1 MDTLE
6 KGLGNINRCSAP
18 SDLRITDIRV
28 AKIQGAPM
36 DCIMVKILTNSELVG
51 YGEIRD
57 WSSET
62 YGLMLKS
69 KIIGE
74 NPCNIDKIFRR
85 IKQFGGHSRQGGGV
99 SGIEALLA
107 AQSVGD
113 ALQDGAKKR
122 RAAAHGN
129 DILDK
134 LEDLRAAIL
143 AGVVSKSKLIA
154 LAQTLRDKREP
165 GLDKELNQ
173 ILDDIELRAEVE
185 LAKLSHSV

>member
-1 MDTLE
+1 MTIKIGSAGAAKPVGSTRKSARSSSVEGGFSSFLE
-6 KGLGNINRCSAP
+6 ETDGATAASVSAP
-18 SDLRITDIRV
+18 
-28 AKIQGAPM
+28 A
-36 DCIMVKILTNSELVG
+36 
-51 YGEIRD
+51 
-57 WSSET
+57 
-62 YGLMLKS
+62 
-69 KIIGE
+69 
-74 NPCNIDKIFRR
+74 
-85 IKQFGGHSRQGGGV
+85 GV

-143 AGVVSKSKLIA
+143 TGVISKSKLIE

-173 ILDDIELRAEVE
+173 ILDEIELRAEIE

>member
-1 MDTLE
+1 MTIKIGSTGAAKPVGSTRKSARSSSVESDFSFFLE
-6 KGLGNINRCSAP
+6 ETDAASTASVAASA
-18 SDLRITDIRV
+18 
-28 AKIQGAPM
+28 
-36 DCIMVKILTNSELVG
+36 
-51 YGEIRD
+51 
-57 WSSET
+57 
-62 YGLMLKS
+62 
-69 KIIGE
+69 
-74 NPCNIDKIFRR
+74 
-85 IKQFGGHSRQGGGV
+85 GV

-143 AGVVSKSKLIA
+143 TGVISKSKLIE

-173 ILDDIELRAEVE
+173 ILDDIELRAEIE

>member
-1 MDTLE
+1 MSMKIGSTGAAKSVGSTRKTSRSSSVEGDFSSFLE
-6 KGLGNINRCSAP
+6 ETEATSTA
-18 SDLRITDIRV
+18 SV
-28 AKIQGAPM
+28 GAA
-36 DCIMVKILTNSELVG
+36 
-51 YGEIRD
+51 
-57 WSSET
+57 
-62 YGLMLKS
+62 
-69 KIIGE
+69 
-74 NPCNIDKIFRR
+74 
-85 IKQFGGHSRQGGGV
+85 GGV

-143 AGVVSKSKLIA
+143 AGLVSKSKLIA